1 MLSGERVLQF
11 ISFLYA
17 FQAGT
22 DVEVT
27 WKVLEVPSDADP
39 KVCEKDY
46 DMDKLWSEKQK
57 ETLNCLKLNATVKAC
72 NELQENSRNKI
83 DGCQTLINMLYAL
96 KFRKIQ
102 QGTFISTAVYQK
114 IKVLI

>member
-1 MLSGERVLQF
+1 MQLIASTRLCTREYQKHLDPPSTLYDFQGKELHN
-11 ISFLYA
+11 ISVSLFS

-83 DGCQTLINMLYAL
+83 DGC
-96 KFRKIQ
+96 
-102 QGTFISTAVYQK
+102 
-114 IKVLI
+114 